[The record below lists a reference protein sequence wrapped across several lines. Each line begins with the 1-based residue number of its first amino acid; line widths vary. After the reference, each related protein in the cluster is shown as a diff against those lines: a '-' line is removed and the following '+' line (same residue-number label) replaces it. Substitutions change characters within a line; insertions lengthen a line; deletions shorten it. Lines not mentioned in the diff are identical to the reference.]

1 MTKKVVTVEMDDSL
15 RLVKEIFDNV
25 SFHHLLVVD
34 GGKLYGVISDRDLLK
49 NLSPNIG
56 TVAET
61 SRDLAALN
69 KKAHQIMSRKPI
81 VLREDGSVYE
91 AIDIFVEQSISCIPI
106 INTKDQPIGII
117 SWRDILKAS
126 ASSRQKN

>member
-69 KKAHQIMSRKPI
+69 KKAH
-81 VLREDGSVYE
+81 
-91 AIDIFVEQSISCIPI
+91 
-106 INTKDQPIGII
+106 
-117 SWRDILKAS
+117 
-126 ASSRQKN
+126 